1 MVEESRKLASVQKI
15 AAIKPIEGK
24 DRIVLAQVEGWEVIV
39 SKNFKVGDL
48 CVYFEIDSILPDI
61 PLFATIKKRSNL
73 RIKTM
78 KMGGVISQGFVIS
91 LQEVEQAAKAVKEK
105 LPKKLKEG
113 MNLTKILHVEK
124 YEEDVMNNRQ
134 NAPKHSKF
142 YKFFMRFGW
151 FRKLVKGNSFDISW
165 PEFIAKTDE
174 IRWNNIIDKLKSYQ
188 EQGLIFQK
196 TVKMDGQSATFL
208 LDKLLKKGKWS
219 FSVCSRNMRIN
230 PKDTKNEAFWN
241 TAKKYK
247 IQELLEYFRDTI
259 IPDLHIGSDVQYICL
274 QGEQCGPKIQ
284 KNRIGLLQNK
294 LYVFNLIIK
303 TEAGLFKLNPEQFKE
318 TFYRF
323 SQLETVPYLGE
334 TKLKE
339 ITPEWFAEQSFGY
352 YDESR
357 GLIREG
363 VVFRNY
369 EHDISFKAVSEKY
382 LLKHGI

>member
-1 MVEESRKLASVQKI
+1 MTEESRKLASVQKI
-15 AAIKPIEGK
+15 TAIKPIEGK
-24 DRIVLAQVEGWEVIV
+24 DKIVLAQVEGWEVIV
-39 SKNFKVGDL
+39 GKNFNVGDL

-61 PLFATIKKRSNL
+61 PLFVTIKKRSNL

-91 LQEVEQAAKAVKEK
+91 LQEAEQTAKAVKEK
-105 LPKKLKEG
+105 LPKKLKEDID
-113 MNLTKILHVEK
+113 LTKILHVEK
-124 YEEDVMNNRQ
+124 YEEDIMNNRQ
-134 NAPKHSKF
+134 NAPKHGKL

-151 FRKLVKGNSFDISW
+151 FRKLVKGSLFDISW
-165 PEFIAKTDE
+165 PWFIAKTDE
-174 IRWNNIIDKLKSYQ
+174 TRWNNIIGKLKSYQ
-188 EQGLIFQK
+188 EQGLVFQK

-219 FSVCSRNMRIN
+219 FSVCSRSMRIN
-230 PKDTKNEAFWN
+230 PKDTMNEAFWN

-259 IPDLHIGSDVQYICL
+259 VPDLHIGSDIQYICL

-294 LYVFNLIIK
+294 LYVFNLIVK
-303 TEAGLFKLNPEQFKE
+303 TEDGVFKLNPEQFKE

>member
-1 MVEESRKLASVQKI
+1 MTEESRKLASVQKVT
-15 AAIKPIEGK
+15 AIKPIEGK

-39 SKNFKVGDL
+39 SKDFKVGDL
-48 CVYFEIDSILPDI
+48 CVYFEIDSILPNI
-61 PLFATIKKRSNL
+61 PLFEALKKRSNL

-91 LQEVEQAAKAVKEK
+91 LQEAEQVAKAVKEK

-113 MNLTKILHVEK
+113 IDLTKILHVEK
-124 YEEDVMNNRQ
+124 YEEDMMNNRQ
-134 NAPKHSKF
+134 NAPKHGKL

-151 FRKLVKGNSFDISW
+151 FRKLVKGSSFDTSW
-165 PEFIAKTDE
+165 PWFIAKTDE
-174 IRWNNIIDKLKSYQ
+174 TRWNNIIGKLKSYQ

-208 LDKLLKKGKWS
+208 LDKLLKKGSWS
-219 FSVCSRNMRIN
+219 FSVCSRSLRIN
-230 PKDTKNEAFWN
+230 PKDTMNEAFWN

-259 IPDLHIGSDVQYICL
+259 VPDLHIGSDVQYICL

-294 LYVFNLIIK
+294 LYVFNLIVK
-303 TEAGLFKLNPEQFKE
+303 TEDGVFKLNPEQFKE

-334 TKLKE
+334 TKLEK
-339 ITPEWFAEQSFGY
+339 ITPDWFVEQSFGY
-352 YDESR
+352 YDESK
-357 GLIREG
+357 GLLREG

>member
-1 MVEESRKLASVQKI
+1 MAEESRKLASVQKRT
-15 AAIKPIEGK
+15 AIKPIEGK
-24 DRIVLAQVEGWEVIV
+24 DKIVLAQVEGWEVIV
-39 SKNFKVGDL
+39 GKNFNVGDL

-61 PLFATIKKRSNL
+61 PLFAAIKKRSNL

-91 LQEVEQAAKAVKEK
+91 LQEAEQVAKAIKEK

-113 MNLTKILHVEK
+113 MDLSKILHVEK
-124 YEEDVMNNRQ
+124 YEEDIMNNRQ
-134 NAPKHSKF
+134 NTPKHGKL

-151 FRKLVKGNSFDISW
+151 FRKLVKRSSFDISW
-165 PEFIAKTDE
+165 PWFITKTDE
-174 IRWNNIIDKLKSYQ
+174 TRWNNIISKLKSYQ
-188 EQGLIFQK
+188 EQGLVFQK

-219 FSVCSRNMRIN
+219 FSVCSRSMRIN
-230 PKDTKNEAFWN
+230 PKDTMNEAFWN

-259 IPDLHIGSDVQYICL
+259 VPDLHIGSDIEYICL

-294 LYVFNLIIK
+294 LYVFNLIVK
-303 TEAGLFKLNPEQFKE
+303 TEDGVFKLNPEQFKE